1 MKRRFALFAVAV
13 STATLLAA
21 GCSFGAFAGLTG
33 LRGSGRKGTE
43 SRAVGSF
50 TKIELRGSVDA
61 EVKVGASG
69 PLVVEGDDNLLSN
82 VTAEVRGDTLVVST
96 KEQYT
101 TSRVG
106 LKVRVSTPR
115 LEGLSIEG
123 SADAVVEDL
132 KGERFKASIAG
143 SGDMS
148 IHGGADVFEIAIAGS
163 GDVNASDVTARKV
176 SVHIDGSG
184 DVRLVGSAEEL
195 AFRTN
200 GSGDINAGDFKVKRA
215 KVELNGSGDAT
226 INASEAVE
234 AALNGSGD
242 IFLFGQPPQV
252 KTSGH
257 GSGDIVRK

>member
-43 SRAVGSF
+43 SRTVGSF
-50 TKIELRGSVDA
+50 TKIELKGSVDA
-61 EVKVGASG
+61 EVKVGGAG

-82 VTAEVRGDTLVVST
+82 VSTEVRGDTLVVST
-96 KEQYT
+96 KESY
-101 TSRVG
+101 TSRAG
-106 LKVRVSTPR
+106 LKVRVPTAR
-115 LEGLSIEG
+115 LEALAIEG
-123 SADAVVEDL
+123 SADAVVEGL

-143 SGDMS
+143 SGDIT
-148 IHGGADVFEIAIAGS
+148 IHGGADVFEVAIAGS
-163 GDVNASDVTARKV
+163 GDVNAADVTARKV
-176 SVHIDGSG
+176 AVRIDGSG
-184 DVRLVGSAEEL
+184 DVRLVGSADEVS
-195 AFRTN
+195 FQTN
-200 GSGDINAGDFKVKRA
+200 GSGDINAGDFKVKKAR
-215 KVELNGSGDAT
+215 VELNGSGDAT

-234 AALNGSGD
+234 AELNGSGD
-242 IFLFGQPPQV
+242 VFLFGQPPQV